1 MTEAARLG
9 AALLGV
15 LCSVVAGGQLTGRQ
29 VMEKARQVN
38 QPDDET
44 VVAEMTLAQEGGRK
58 VRRVFRLEYLRGD
71 DGLDRMLIRFF
82 YPRRMKGTGLLT
94 IERKGRPDDQWLY
107 LPSLRRIRRIAT
119 NARTER
125 FVQSDFTYEDLQPE
139 DLDDNDYELLG
150 TAEVDG
156 RKCYLVKARP
166 KSQSAY
172 AWREIAVDCE
182 RWLPLQTKYFAS
194 DGKCVKTQKASG
206 VRQHAGRY
214 WRADRIEMKD
224 HQRRHSTVLSI
235 KERAIN
241 TGVPASHFTTRFL
254 GEGK

>member
-107 LPSLRRIRRIAT
+107 LPSLRRIRRI
-119 NARTER
+119 
-125 FVQSDFTYEDLQPE
+125 
-139 DLDDNDYELLG
+139 
-150 TAEVDG
+150 G
-156 RKCYLVKARP
+156 RGL
-166 KSQSAY
+166 SALSPP
-172 AWREIAVDCE
+172 RI
-182 RWLPLQTKYFAS
+182 RLPL
-194 DGKCVKTQKASG
+194 
-206 VRQHAGRY
+206 RGRRSHRLHNPY
-214 WRADRIEMKD
+214 TLRDR
-224 HQRRHSTVLSI
+224 
-235 KERAIN
+235 
-241 TGVPASHFTTRFL
+241 P
-254 GEGK
+254 